1 MTRDPHQVLGLAPG
15 ASAAEVKRVYRRL
28 AKEHHPDS
36 AGEGALPR
44 FLEIQRAYEQLTSA
58 SWRPEAGRPAPT
70 EPWRA
75 DPARARSTPGAR
87 PPGERTRGAAPAG
100 ARAPGGGPEGG
111 APGTAPG
118 GARSRPGATGGPR
131 PKSGPGTRREGATGR
146 RRPVKK
152 ATFGSTTYDE
162 AHDPADPAWSGA
174 SWYGPTSGEYWQVN
188 PREYADPRKHGPEY
202 LARAAA
208 RAATATE
215 RRSQQ
220 AEEDSPGPPGPGEPE
235 LARRDRPRTSA
246 AAPGTG
252 PAPDAASGGVRS
264 APQTQA
270 PHRPS
275 WSAGQTRRI
284 EVDRATADA
293 AFEAAGTAAP
303 GSQET
308 AETPGT
314 AGATAD
320 VATATGATGSTNA
333 TADAG
338 TAGPGITRRPGV
350 RRIVGAAVAWPP
362 LGIAAA
368 ALIGEATGCAAFEA
382 SCTAPAHLYPWF
394 AQAAILLGLLA
405 APGVSRL
412 LAGGTAAV
420 VILAFPV
427 AAALS
432 AGGATYDRAR
442 GPAALIAVL
451 AVAWAVGVAAMV
463 LRRSAR
469 RPTP

>member
-58 SWRPEAGRPAPT
+58 NWPPGARRPAST

-75 DPARARSTPGAR
+75 DPARARSTPGAK
-87 PPGERTRGAAPAG
+87 PPGERAQGAGPQGAAAGAAPEG
-100 ARAPGGGPEGG
+100 AQSR
-111 APGTAPG
+111 PGTAG
-118 GARSRPGATGGPR
+118 SAR
-131 PKSGPGTRREGATGR
+131 PKPGTSTRREGATGR
-146 RRPVKK
+146 RRPAKK

-215 RRSQQ
+215 RGSTQ
-220 AEEDSPGPPGPGEPE
+220 ADKDAPEPPWPGEPE
-235 LARRDRPRTSA
+235 PASRDRPRPSPVT
-246 AAPGTG
+246 GTG
-252 PAPDAASGGVRS
+252 TAPEATPRGAQRASRASASQRPPPASPQPADAAR
-264 APQTQA
+264 
-270 PHRPS
+270 
-275 WSAGQTRRI
+275 
-284 EVDRATADA
+284 ERAQP
-293 AFEAAGTAAP
+293 AFEAADAAARSP
-303 GSQET
+303 EAADARGS
-308 AETPGT
+308 G
-314 AGATAD
+314 
-320 VATATGATGSTNA
+320 VATASGIAASEIGTAHAGFTGAVLTRS
-333 TADAG
+333 
-338 TAGPGITRRPGV
+338 PGL
-350 RRIVGAAVAWPP
+350 RRILGAVVAWPP

-382 SCTAPAHLYPWF
+382 SCTRPAHLYPWF
-394 AQAAILLGLLA
+394 AQAVIVLGLLA
-405 APGVSRL
+405 APRVSRL

-420 VILAFPV
+420 AILAFPV

-432 AGGATYDRAR
+432 AGGATYDRVR

-451 AVAWAVGVAAMV
+451 AVAWAAGVGAMF
-463 LRRSAR
+463 LRRSGR
-469 RPTP
+469 TPAP